1 MSRDPKEPPF
11 NLLAT
16 IGVAE
21 NAASVGR
28 STMGSQATESDSDT
42 LDGLF
47 QTAELEI
54 KNQAYFL

>member
-11 NLLAT
+11 KLMAT

-28 STMGSQATESDSDT
+28 STMGSQADEPKLGDVYWALGTDEP
-42 LDGLF
+42 G
-47 QTAELEI
+47 I
-54 KNQAYFL
+54 RIQACF

>member
-11 NLLAT
+11 KLLAT

-28 STMGSQATESDSDT
+28 STMGSQAYEWTEVDVYRP
-42 LDGLF
+42 LGN
-47 QTAELEI
+47 AELDLENEACFI
-54 KNQAYFL
+54 